1 MPTHSPVQSHPSL
14 AFSLPQVPV
23 AAASTLNSSWSAGY
37 ASGTPMLFNAASGL
51 RHSRLRSCKNGKRRP
66 HRFMIAQP
74 VALLFALVSRIS
86 YHKLAVISNMP
97 NTNKFRRTPQQAVCT
112 ETVSHVCTET
122 VSHVCTETV
131 SHMCTETVSHMC
143 TETVSHMCTETV
155 SHVCTETVSHV
166 CTETVSHMCTET
178 VKLQACDMSTYSSCY
193 TNIQNASRECNTR
206 TNINVNVYIYMYR

>member
-131 SHMCTETVSHMC
+131 SHMCTETV
-143 TETVSHMCTETV
+143 
-155 SHVCTETVSHV
+155 
-166 CTETVSHMCTET
+166 
-178 VKLQACDMSTYSSCY
+178 KLQACDMSTYSSCY